1 MIITHSEE
9 EDVEF
14 RRCSIQL
21 EACIIHPVDEPEEEE
36 EQEGF
41 KGCTVQF
48 LSFIKH
54 SVEETG
60 Q

>member
-1 MIITHSEE
+1 MIITHSE

-21 EACIIHPVDEPEEEE
+21 EACIILSVDEPEEEE
-36 EQEGF
+36 EEEDEGF

-48 LSFIKH
+48 LSFIEH
-54 SVEETG
+54 SVETG

>member
-21 EACIIHPVDEPEEEE
+21 EACIIHSVDEPEEEE
-36 EQEGF
+36 DEGF

-48 LSFIKH
+48 LSFIEH
-54 SVEETG
+54 SVETG